1 MNGVRTSHWGCIYVV
16 RSQALYKLGTIRPG
30 QVEGYEYLYRVASGE
45 ELVYMIYTDWVD
57 YVWSQLTRYFHW
69 KHVSGP
75 LYRLNEADLN
85 FIRSIRMRS
94 PMDVLAKLLP
104 GGSVEDCA
112 RIWGR
117 LEARHRFFL
126 PAAHA

>member
-16 RSQALYKLGTIRPG
+16 RSQGLYKLGTIRPG
-30 QVEGYEYLYRVASGE
+30 QIEGYEYLFRVAPGE
-45 ELVYMIYTDWVD
+45 ELAYMIYTDWVD
-57 YVWSQLTRYFHW
+57 YVWSQLTRYFYW
-69 KHVSGP
+69 KQVSGS
-75 LYRLNEADLN
+75 LYRLNDADLV

-94 PMDVLAKLLP
+94 PVEVLIRLLP
-104 GGSVEDCA
+104 GRSLEDCA
-112 RIWGR
+112 RVWGK